1 MRGSTPE
8 EDRALGCYEEGRI
21 TAVRRPAPGG
31 SWSVTYADGWNCGV
45 SADLGVEPKV
55 GDLFCTFG
63 HFGRPFH
70 GQALNGEVLWY
81 KSEAEM
87 RADHQAWVDDLNERR
102 EREFER
108 DRESL
113 DAQYESLP
121 WVLRKR
127 IDRFRAANPRF
138 RVENEAYEMFV
149 CTQAAALAAWAEQQ
163 DDPDAAIVRWGEL
176 GYDEQVA
183 TVPDWSDA
191 HSGNTH
197 GCAIALACTMV
208 TSTERAA
215 VTPGALA
222 PLVGT
227 ADYSERSPR

>member
-8 EDRALGCYEEGRI
+8 EDRGIGCYTEGSI
-21 TAVRRPAPGG
+21 TRVDPPGPGG
-31 SWSVTYADGWNCGV
+31 SWGVTYAEGWGCGV

-55 GDLFCTFG
+55 GDTFCTYG

-70 GQALNGEVLWY
+70 GQALNGKLLWY

-87 RADHQAWVDDLNERR
+87 QADHQAWVDDLNERR
-102 EREFER
+102 ERDFER

-113 DAQYESLP
+113 DAQYEALP
-121 WVLRKR
+121 WVLCKR

-138 RVENEAYEMFV
+138 RIEHESYEMFV
-149 CTQAAALAAWAEQQ
+149 CTQAAALAEWAEGQESPFNAIEVWEALDFDGQQ
-163 DDPDAAIVRWGEL
+163 SA
-176 GYDEQVA
+176 
-183 TVPDWSDA
+183 VPAWSGD

-197 GCAIALACTMV
+197 GCAIGLARTMV

-215 VTPGALA
+215 VMPGAMT
-222 PLVGT
+222 PLVGS
-227 ADYSERSPR
+227 ADYSDPSPR